1 MSDNLT
7 VSMIN
12 KMKVSELQSELTER
26 HLDTKGTKQVLIN
39 RLISSLEIA
48 EPARDER
55 QGDSEQDDSKDE
67 SHSSP
72 NELHQNYHHPNSF
85 ENAIRD
91 IRLQLNILQC
101 KFEDYKPKCLMM
113 HYKQKVS
120 TMKTSFWQTKIKI

>member
-12 KMKVSELQSELTER
+12 KIKVSELQSELTVR

-48 EPARDER
+48 EPAQDER
-55 QGDSEQDDSKDE
+55 QDDSEQDDSKDE
-67 SHSSP
+67 SQSSP

-85 ENAIRD
+85 ENAIR
-91 IRLQLNILQC
+91 R
-101 KFEDYKPKCLMM
+101 
-113 HYKQKVS
+113 H
-120 TMKTSFWQTKIKI
+120 